1 MNEALLLPGFFIIAL
16 LYAAVGYGG
25 ATGYIALLT
34 LLMPALPAREV
45 STTALILNMLVSGIA
60 LLQFARAGHFPFRL
74 AASLLVASVPA
85 AYVGGLLTVSPWL
98 FHAILGFG
106 LAMAAIRL
114 TVLSGIPAS
123 QPPRPLSQGLA
134 FGIGGLIGLI
144 SGIVGIGGGVFLSPL
159 MILRR
164 WASPRDTAGVA
175 ASFVLLNSL
184 SGLLARGSAGTFV
197 VGSLLLPT
205 SAAVLGGIVGAY
217 LGARRWHPLVLN
229 RVLAMVLLVACIKLG
244 VTMTR

>member
-1 MNEALLLPGFFIIAL
+1 MNEALLLPGFFTIAL
-16 LYAAVGYGG
+16 LYAAVGHGG
-25 ATGYIALLT
+25 ATAYIALLT

-85 AYVGGLLTVSPWL
+85 AYVGGLLKVSPWL
-98 FHAILGFG
+98 FHTILGFG

-134 FGIGGLIGLI
+134 FGMGGLIGLI

-184 SGLLARGSAGTFV
+184 SGLLARGIAGTFV

-205 SAAVLGGIVGAY
+205 SVAVLGGIVGAY
-217 LGARRWHPLVLN
+217 LGARRWHPLALN

-244 VTMTR
+244 VTMIR